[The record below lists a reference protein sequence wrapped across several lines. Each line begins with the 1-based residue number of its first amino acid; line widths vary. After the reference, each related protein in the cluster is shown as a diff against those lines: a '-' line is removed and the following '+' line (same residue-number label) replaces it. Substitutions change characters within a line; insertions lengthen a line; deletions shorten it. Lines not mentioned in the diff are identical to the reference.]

1 MLPIPTSV
9 LMISPLTLPDP
20 ALPPLPKAA
29 LSLQVAVS
37 PLPSA
42 NAILGYGTCQLLG
55 DWAKAPASC
64 RDAEGLGSRSRAWEN
79 MPSKLP
85 GQFPPAMEK
94 REGCRVTA
102 RS

>member
-1 MLPIPTSV
+1 
-9 LMISPLTLPDP
+9 MISPLTLPDP
-20 ALPPLPKAA
+20 ALLPLPKAA
-29 LSLQVAVS
+29 LSLQVAIS

-42 NAILGYGTCQLLG
+42 NAILGCGTCQLLG
-55 DWAKAPASC
+55 DWAKAPTSC

-85 GQFPPAMEK
+85 GQIPPAMEK
-94 REGCRVTA
+94 GEGCGVTA